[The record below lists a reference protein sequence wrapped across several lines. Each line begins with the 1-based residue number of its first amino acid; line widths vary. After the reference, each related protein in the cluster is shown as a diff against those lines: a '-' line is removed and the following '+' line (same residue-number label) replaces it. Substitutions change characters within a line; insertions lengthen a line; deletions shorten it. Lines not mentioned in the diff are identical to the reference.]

1 MKKILLQ
8 LSASLLIL
16 FFASS
21 SLYAQTDHVSNINDR
36 FTFNPNADRDVNMV
50 TDFMQSFLV
59 DKDFDKARQYFKPD
73 GMDYGPGYGDSTNVD
88 QMIQMQQKL
97 DSTVT
102 DWNIQYFVKFSVSV
116 KDGNQKGDWV
126 LLWGN
131 ISSENKSGKTII
143 VPFNSV
149 FKIEDE
155 KIAMEVDYYDNMSVV
170 RQLGYTITPPAGGQ

>member
-1 MKKILLQ
+1 MKKTILQ
-8 LSASLLIL
+8 LSSLLLL
-16 FFASS
+16 FIFASE
-21 SLYAQTDHVSNINDR
+21 SLHAQEDHVSNLNDK
-36 FTFNPNADRDVNMV
+36 FAFNPNADRDVNMV
-50 TDFMQSFLV
+50 TDFMQAFLV

-73 GMDYGPGYGDSTNVD
+73 AIDYGPGYGDSANVD

-116 KDGNQKGDWV
+116 KEGDQQGDWV

-131 ISSENKSGKTII
+131 VSSTNKSGKTIT

-155 KIAMEVDYYDNMSVV
+155 KIAMEVDYYDNMSIVK
-170 RQLGYTITPPAGGQ
+170 QLGYTITPPTEGQ

>member
-1 MKKILLQ
+1 MKKTILQ
-8 LSASLLIL
+8 LSSLLLL
-16 FFASS
+16 FIFASE
-21 SLYAQTDHVSNINDR
+21 SLHAQEDHVSNLNDK
-36 FTFNPNADRDVNMV
+36 FAFNPNADRDVNMV
-50 TDFMQSFLV
+50 TDFMQAFLV

-73 GMDYGPGYGDSTNVD
+73 AIDYGPGYGDSANVD

-116 KDGNQKGDWV
+116 KEGDQQGDWV

-131 ISSENKSGKTII
+131 VSSTNKSGKTIT

-155 KIAMEVDYYDNMSVV
+155 KIAMEVDYYDNMSIVK
-170 RQLGYTITPPAGGQ
+170 QLGYKITPPAGAQ